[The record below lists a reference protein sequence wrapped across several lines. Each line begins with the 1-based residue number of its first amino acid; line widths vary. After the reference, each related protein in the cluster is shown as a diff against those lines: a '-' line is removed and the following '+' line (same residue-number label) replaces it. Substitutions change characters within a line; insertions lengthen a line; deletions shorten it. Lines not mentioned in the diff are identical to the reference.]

1 MQDSLLKKSSSLRAG
16 QINPDE
22 KELSRLV
29 RSKDPDGIR
38 CFYNRYAGYL
48 TAVCSRYLTSKAD
61 VEDTLQESFLLMIDH
76 MGRFEYRGAGS
87 LKAWASRIVVN
98 QSLKALRKSGRLTY
112 VEDLPDMEEEEGF
125 SLPDIPPGVIQ
136 EMISSLPDGYRTVFN
151 LFVFEKKSHKEIA
164 ALLGIKADTSASQ
177 FFRARATL
185 AKKIKDYLKEQNNG

>member
-1 MQDSLLKKSSSLRAG
+1 MREDPLKKGSSSRAG
-16 QINPDE
+16 IISPDE
-22 KELSRLV
+22 QELSRLV

-38 CFYNRYAGYL
+38 CFYNRYAGYF

-112 VEDLPDMEEEEGF
+112 VEDLPDMEEEEDF
-125 SLPDIPPGVIQ
+125 TLPDIPPGVIQ
-136 EMISSLPDGYRTVFN
+136 EMIRSLPDGYRTVFN

-177 FFRARATL
+177 FFRARAAL
-185 AKKIKDYLKEQNNG
+185 AKKIKDYLKEQHDG

>member
-16 QINPDE
+16 KINPDE
-22 KELSRLV
+22 QELSRLV

-136 EMISSLPDGYRTVFN
+136 EMIRSLPDGYRTVFN

-164 ALLGIKADTSASQ
+164 ALLGIKEKSSSASLA
-177 FFRARATL
+177 RARASL
-185 AKKIKDYLKEQNNG
+185 ARTIRQYLKDKTQ

>member
-1 MQDSLLKKSSSLRAG
+1 MREDPLKKGSSSRAG
-16 QINPDE
+16 IISPDE
-22 KELSRLV
+22 QELSRLV

-48 TAVCSRYLTSKAD
+48 TAVCSRYLTSKSD

-87 LKAWASRIVVN
+87 LKAWASRIVAN
-98 QSLKALRKSGRLTY
+98 QSLKLLRKNGRLTY
-112 VEDLPDMEEEEGF
+112 VEDLPDREEEEDF
-125 SLPDIPPGVIQ
+125 SLPDIPPGVVQ
-136 EMISSLPDGYRTVFN
+136 EMIRSLPDGYRTVFN

-177 FFRARATL
+177 FFRARAAL
-185 AKKIKDYLKEQNNG
+185 VRKIKDYLKEQHNG

>member
-1 MQDSLLKKSSSLRAG
+1 MLEDTQKRSSFSRAG
-16 QINPDE
+16 KINPDE
-22 KELSRLV
+22 QELSRLV

-48 TAVCSRYLTSKAD
+48 TAVCSRYLTSEAD
-61 VEDTLQESFLLMIDH
+61 VEDTLQDSFLLMIDH

-87 LKAWASRIVVN
+87 LKAWASRIVAN
-98 QSLKALRKSGRLTY
+98 QSLKLLRKKGRLSF
-112 VEDLPDMEEEEGF
+112 VEDLPDIEEEEDF

-136 EMISSLPDGYRTVFN
+136 EMIRSLPDGYRTVFN

-164 ALLGIKADTSASQ
+164 ALLGIKADSSASQ

-185 AKKIKDYLKEQNNG
+185 VRKIKDYLKEQHNG